1 MHKFPFWSTA
11 AWLVIFRIVVSFLM
25 VAHGAI
31 RVYADTVENFGDF
44 LDDNGFPG
52 GTLIAWAI
60 TLFEIA
66 GGLMLA
72 SGLFIRLIC
81 VLFITELSFGIL
93 LVHLQNGWFVV
104 GYSSGGIEYSVLL
117 ILCFF
122 VIASTG
128 KNK

>member
-11 AWLVIFRIVVSFLM
+11 AWLVTFRIVVSFLM

-31 RVYADTVENFGDF
+31 RVYADTVGNFGVF